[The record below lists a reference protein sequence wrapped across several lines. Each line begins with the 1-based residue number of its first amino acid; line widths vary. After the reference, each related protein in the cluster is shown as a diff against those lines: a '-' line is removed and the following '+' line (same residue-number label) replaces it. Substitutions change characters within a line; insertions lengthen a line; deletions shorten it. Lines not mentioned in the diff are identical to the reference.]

1 MHSHHSLF
9 IMTENLTAAS
19 SLASSFLGVDS
30 SPSLNSS
37 YHAVRNKL
45 AEKMAGE
52 ITLSD
57 KPGEKIRKW
66 RINFNISQT
75 ELAAFLHISP
85 SVISDYESGRRKS
98 PGIYI
103 ISKIVGAI
111 LDMDAARGGAKICS
125 YEDILRGDFNHD
137 AIYDIHEYLSPI
149 SMGELTKRING
160 EVVYSPAGEHIKP
173 LYGYTIVDSLRAI
186 LQLSGNEFLKLYG
199 WSSERAMIFTGV
211 STGRS
216 PLVAIRVTNLKPA
229 LIVIHGII
237 ASHVDKIAVKIA
249 EIERIPLIATAM
261 PIKDL
266 ASALQSYDIN
276 DNISFEMQES
286 KTQIVKRMLE
296 LYSLR
301 KDNQKNMFCQS
312 TAKSADKKTNAM
324 HPSEFV
330 WSP

>member
-1 MHSHHSLF
+1 
-9 IMTENLTAAS
+9 MTEKITAAS
-19 SLASSFLGVDS
+19 SPVSSFPGINS
-30 SPSLNSS
+30 SPSSINSS
-37 YHAVRNKL
+37 YQAIRNKL

-57 KPGEKIRKW
+57 KPGEKIKKW
-66 RINFNISQT
+66 RINFNISQS
-75 ELAAFLHISP
+75 ELAAFLNISP

-125 YEDILRGDFNHD
+125 YEDVLRGDFNAD

-149 SMGELTKRING
+149 SVKGFTKLING
-160 EVVYSPAGEHIKP
+160 EMVYSPGSEHIKP

-216 PLVAIRVTNLKPA
+216 PLVAIRVANLKPA
-229 LIVIHGII
+229 LIVIHGIL
-237 ASHVDKIAVKIA
+237 ASQVDKIAVKIA
-249 EIERIPLIATAM
+249 EIERVPLITTVM
-261 PIKDL
+261 PITDL
-266 ASALQSYDIN
+266 VNALQSHDIN
-276 DNISFEMQES
+276 DNISFEMQDS
-286 KTQIVKRMLE
+286 KTQAVKKMLE
-296 LYSLR
+296 LYSVH
-301 KDNQKNMFCQS
+301 KDKLKNMAYRS
-312 TAKSADKKTNAM
+312 SIKSEDKKPNTIQ
-324 HPSEFV
+324 P
-330 WSP
+330 